1 LVWLICGRYM
11 ETISQKELSGTWNI
25 TQEFDRIEVL
35 NTTNRLIPSFY
46 NVYFAMRWKAIAD
59 DLCSTDLETIHECAD
74 STVLPLPSP

>member
-1 LVWLICGRYM
+1 M

-35 NTTNRLIPSFY
+35 NTTNRLIPTFY
-46 NVYFAMRWKAIAD
+46 NVYFAMPWKAIAD
-59 DLCSTDLETIHECAD
+59 DLWSTDLETIHECPD